1 MEISFGVEELFVVF
15 TYLVV
20 IATSIFTLDDLFID
34 VVAFFKKLK
43 PRLINQTVLGRMK
56 RTSQKQIAI
65 MIANW
70 KEAEVIGPMI
80 RGNIRGLDYQN
91 YTFFLGVYPND
102 TATWEE
108 ASRLEKLYP
117 DRVVVVVNS
126 LPGPTSKGQMLNEIA
141 RQVIA
146 SEEVSKKKHDLF
158 LMQDSEDVLHR
169 HSLTVMNFY
178 SHEAHFIQIPVF
190 SFDVPK
196 LSLVGGVY
204 IDEFSEAHTK
214 DLLVRQQLN
223 AAIPSAGVGTCMS
236 RDLVVGMM
244 LQQEGRFLKEDTLT
258 EDYHLGIMAKPMGFK
273 SQFICMQLEDE
284 KGNKDFIATREYF
297 PSKFMASVRQKSRW
311 TLGIAYQGAE
321 NIQWSGSLIDR
332 YFLLRDRKGPACSI
346 LVILA
351 TLVLLGFVSIY
362 LMGHGL
368 PSAFRNPVLQSLVV
382 LNTAGMLLRLLQRMR
397 AVRRVNGWAQA
408 GMVLPRWFVANV
420 INVMASYRAHKTF
433 KESVRTGTRP
443 VWVKTDHQIPAH
455 FGAIE
460 PEVSPSSTTV
470 VEAQTQ

>member
-1 MEISFGVEELFVVF
+1 MEMSLGFEELFVGF

-20 IATSIFTLDDLFID
+20 VATSIFTLDDLFID
-34 VVAFFKKLK
+34 AVAFVRNLK
-43 PRLINQTVLGRMK
+43 PRVINLSVLGRMK
-56 RTSQKQIAI
+56 RNSQKQIAI

-70 KEAEVIGPMI
+70 KEAEILGPMI
-80 RGNIRGLDYQN
+80 RGNIRGLDYER

-108 ASRLEKLYP
+108 VSRLEKLYP
-117 DRVVVVVNS
+117 NKVVVVVNS

-141 RQVIA
+141 RQVLA
-146 SEEVSKKKHDLF
+146 SEEASKKRYDLF
-158 LMQDSEDVLHR
+158 LMQDSEDVLHP
-169 HSLTVMNFY
+169 HSLTLMNFY
-178 SHEAHFIQIPVF
+178 SQEAHFIQIPVF

-204 IDEFSEAHTK
+204 IDEFSESHTK
-214 DLLVRQQLN
+214 DLLVRQDLG

-273 SQFICMQLEDE
+273 SQFVCTQIESADGTKE
-284 KGNKDFIATREYF
+284 FVATREYF

-311 TLGIAYQGAE
+311 TLGIAYQGSQ
-321 NIQWSGSLIDR
+321 NIQWSGSWVDR

-346 LVILA
+346 LVLLA
-351 TLVLLGFVSIY
+351 TIVFVGFLGIYLSSHSVSAAFKNPILQALVL
-362 LMGHGL
+362 
-368 PSAFRNPVLQSLVV
+368 
-382 LNTAGMLLRLLQRMR
+382 LNTAGMLIRLLQRMR
-397 AVRRVNGWAQA
+397 AVYRVNGLAQSV
-408 GMVLPRWFVANV
+408 MVLPRWFVANAV
-420 INVMASYRAHKTF
+420 NVMASYRAHMTF
-433 KESVRTGTRP
+433 KESIRTGTRP

-455 FGAIE
+455 FGAL
-460 PEVSPSSTTV
+460 EVVPATAIPA
-470 VEAQTQ
+470 VEAQSQ